1 VSGWRSPLLG
11 RFHPRAG
18 LVASR
23 QRFVHCC
30 HRAWTDISKS
40 RQPARSSNA
49 SRASPLLGRLSRVR
63 DLLLCAKH
71 LFVAARTVRHRRQL
85 SRGERDRVGCSSQ
98 CSLTGHLNC
107 GVDGVFEI
115 VRVVGRGF
123 VSIAEVHAIVA
134 GAHLAQGEPE
144 MARDRFGFLERHGF
158 LNRHREAVAVELPA
172 KPRS

>member
-49 SRASPLLGRLSRVR
+49 SRASPLLGRLSRMR
-63 DLLLCAKH
+63 DLLLRAKD
-71 LFVAARTVRHRRQL
+71 LFIAAIVPRPIFLRAASRHARRTPVGLLRFLVAYPACGTCY
-85 SRGERDRVGCSSQ
+85 SAPKICSSLPEL
-98 CSLTGHLNC
+98 CGIGGSYRVASATGSAAAHNARLRAISTAVLTASSRLS
-107 GVDGVFEI
+107 V
-115 VRVVGRGF
+115 
-123 VSIAEVHAIVA
+123 
-134 GAHLAQGEPE
+134 
-144 MARDRFGFLERHGF
+144 
-158 LNRHREAVAVELPA
+158 
-172 KPRS
+172 